1 MAYFLIWTLAKILL
15 TIYIYIQKGEKVKS
29 YTMAYKRDVAEFAQE
44 RSIKLATSRIGL
56 DTRRE
61 RIRSTGEII
70 ARKPK
75 KKRLDG
81 GRPKP
86 VIIKIEEKVLKCIQ
100 TRRSCMLHFF
110 R

>member
-1 MAYFLIWTLAKILL
+1 MDKESFPKLSS
-15 TIYIYIQKGEKVKS
+15 QKGGKLKS
-29 YTMAYKRDVAEFAQE
+29 YTMSYKRDVAKFAQE

-61 RIRSTGEII
+61 WIRSTHEIT
-70 ARKPK
+70 ARAPT

-86 VIIKIEEKVLKCIQ
+86 VIMKIEEKVLKCIQ
-100 TRRSCMLHFF
+100 TCRSYMLHVS

>member
-1 MAYFLIWTLAKILL
+1 M
-15 TIYIYIQKGEKVKS
+15 S
-29 YTMAYKRDVAEFAQE
+29 YKRDIAKFTQE

-61 RIRSTGEII
+61 RIRSTEEII
-70 ARKPK
+70 ARAPT

-86 VIIKIEEKVLKCIQ
+86 VIMKIEEKVLKCIQ